1 MRREEKRQ
9 MGKMREGKKKGVGKK
24 QQRGNECER
33 VEHLS
38 VSE

>member
-1 MRREEKRQ
+1 MRWEGKRQ
-9 MGKMREGKKKGVGKK
+9 MGKIGEGMKKGVEK